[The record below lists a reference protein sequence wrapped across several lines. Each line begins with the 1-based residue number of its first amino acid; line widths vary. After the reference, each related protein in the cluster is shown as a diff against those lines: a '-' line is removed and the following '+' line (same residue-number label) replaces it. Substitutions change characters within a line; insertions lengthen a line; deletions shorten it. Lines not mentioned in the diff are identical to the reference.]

1 MKYAT
6 LGRTGLVVSR
16 LALGCMSYGDPGWR
30 PWVLREEDAR
40 PFYRRALEA
49 GINLFDTADMY
60 SLGVSEEV
68 TGRLLREMGRREELV
83 LATKVHFPMGPGPN
97 MGGLSRKHV
106 VQACEASLKR
116 LGVETID
123 LYQVHRF
130 DPATPLVET
139 LEALDLLVRQGKVRY
154 VGASSGEAWRFLNAL
169 ATADRG
175 GLARF
180 VSMQDHYNLLYR
192 EEERE
197 MLPLCL
203 EEGIGV
209 LPWSPLARGLLAGTR
224 ATPADREATTRAAS
238 DDYARQLYD
247 HPSDAVVVEATR
259 SVASARGVPMA
270 RVALAW
276 LLSRPAVTAPIV
288 GATKLAHLEDA
299 IASLDLELAPEEVA
313 ALEAPYRPHAVRGF
327 TFAPAIC

>member
-1 MKYAT
+1 MAAV
-6 LGRTGLVVSR
+6 GP
-16 LALGCMSYGDPGWR
+16 A
-30 PWVLREEDAR
+30 REHEAR
-40 PFYRRALEA
+40 PFFRRALEA

-68 TGRLLREMGRREELV
+68 TGRLLAEMGRREELV
-83 LATKVHFPMGPGPN
+83 IATKVHFPMGSGPN
-97 MGGLSRKHV
+97 MAGLSRKHV
-106 VQACEASLKR
+106 VQACEASLRR

-123 LYQVHRF
+123 LYQIHRF
-130 DPATPLVET
+130 DPSTPLAET

-154 VGASSGEAWRFLNAL
+154 LGASSGEAWRFQKAL
-169 ATADRG
+169 ATADRT

-180 VSMQDHYNLLYR
+180 VSMQNHYNLLYR

-224 ATPADREATTRAAS
+224 ATPADRETTPRAAS

-247 HPSDAVVVEATR
+247 HPADAEVLAATR
-259 SVASARGVPMA
+259 KVAVARGVPMA

-276 LLSRPAVTAPIV
+276 LLSRPGVTAPIV
-288 GATKLAHLEDA
+288 GATKPAHLEEA
-299 IASLDLELAPEEVA
+299 LAALDLTLTAEESA

-327 TFAPAIC
+327 AGPAPSAR